1 MYLSNLKIV
10 TNSGETIR
18 DIPFRKGLN
27 IILGEPC
34 EDSGSTNSIGKTTL
48 LRAIDFCLGGDEK
61 TFYQDAENKEAIDKN
76 VFNFFYYVQP
86 SFKLE
91 LKKNLNVS
99 FSKKVIFERK
109 ITGVNVKNVKKLK
122 VLHFINDLEV
132 TSEEYSS
139 RLKIELFNYDNHKP
153 GFRQLISK
161 FIRKDDQQINFILR
175 FLHQT
180 TSDLDYEVI
189 HFFLFGY
196 PNPLEVEKKYQIEKE
211 IKQQKADIK
220 VFDRIK
226 PAGLD
231 QVIVL
236 TQNELNDLTKK
247 RDDFRVDEKY
257 NSEED
262 KLNTLQNKIR
272 SLDEELAYVDFE
284 INALNDR
291 KVLLSKKEFTKNIDA
306 ITLMYDEAKIYNIE
320 LKRKFEETVNFH
332 NKMLQNELMYIE
344 NRIIELIHNK
354 SDLMLERENIAKD
367 YSIVL
372 EKLAQY
378 GSLAEYTKLN
388 NQINELQSELSKSLV
403 LNQKSMDLN
412 NKLVDLKESLDDLNL
427 KISENTHTI
436 QHNITIFN
444 KYFSDYCK
452 ELFKQTYYL
461 SAEPNEKGIHKF
473 RISSLNQNV
482 GSGKKLSLVV
492 AFDLAY
498 TAFIQDTEVNL
509 PYPKFSTQD
518 KVEIIDIQEL
528 YKLAEL
534 ANISNGQLLFPII
547 NDKFTGLADFDDSII
562 LRVSKTNRF
571 FRIEEFLQDSLYEAS

>member
-1 MYLSNLKIV
+1 MYLSNLKIT
-10 TNSGETIR
+10 TNSGEIIR
-18 DIPFRKGLN
+18 DINFRKGLN
-27 IILGEPC
+27 IILGEC
-34 EDSGSTNSIGKTTL
+34 CVDSGSTNSIGKTTL

-91 LKKNLNVS
+91 LKKNLNIS
-99 FSKKVIFERK
+99 FSKRVIFERK
-109 ITGVNVKNVKKLK
+109 ITGIVVKNVKKLK

-132 TSEEYSS
+132 SSDEYLEK
-139 RLKIELFNYDNHKP
+139 LKTELFDYNNHKP

-161 FIRKDDQQINFILR
+161 FIRKDDQQISFILR

-196 PNPLEVEKKYQIEKE
+196 PNPLEIERKYQIERE

-226 PAGLD
+226 PAGLE
-231 QVIVL
+231 QVIAL
-236 TQNELNDLTKK
+236 TQNELNELTKK
-247 RDDFRVDEKY
+247 RDDFKVNEKY

-262 KLNTLQNKIR
+262 KLNSLQNKIR
-272 SLDEELAYVDFE
+272 GLDEEIGYIDFE
-284 INALNDR
+284 INMLNDR
-291 KVLLSKKEFTKNIDA
+291 KLLLSKKEFKTNVDA
-306 ITLMYDEAKIYNIE
+306 ITLMYDEAKVYNIE
-320 LKRKFEETVNFH
+320 LKKKFKETVTFH
-332 NKMLQNELMYIE
+332 NTMLQNELMYIE
-344 NRIIELIHNK
+344 NRVIELIHDKTN
-354 SDLMLERENIAKD
+354 LMSERENTAKE

-388 NQINELQSELSKSLV
+388 NQINDLQSELSKSLI
-403 LNQKSMDLN
+403 LNQKTIELNDKLVELNDILEDLN
-412 NKLVDLKESLDDLNL
+412 I
-427 KISENTHTI
+427 KIGKHTHII
-436 QHNITIFN
+436 QDNITIFN
-444 KYFSDYCK
+444 KYFSEYCK
-452 ELFKQTYYL
+452 ELFKQTFYL
-461 SAEPNEKGIHKF
+461 SADPNDKGIHKF

-498 TAFIQDTEVNL
+498 TAFIQDKEVNL
-509 PYPKFSTQD
+509 PYPRFSTQD
-518 KVEIIDIQEL
+518 KVEIIDIQKL
-528 YKLAEL
+528 YKLAQL
-534 ANISNGQLLFPII
+534 ADSSNGQLIFPII
-547 NDKFTGLADFDDSII
+547 NDKFTGLADFSDSII
-562 LRVSKTNRF
+562 LKVSKTNRF
-571 FRIEEFLQDSLYEAS
+571 FRIEEFLQNTLYESS